1 MNLHEYQTKEIL
13 KHYYLPIPNFA
24 VASNVDQVKNIV
36 QKLGLRKAII
46 KIQVHAGGRGKYGG
60 IKIANSPREIVEI
73 SSQLLNSTFKNHQ
86 TLHREIPVN
95 KIIIS
100 ELVDIQK
107 EYYLSIVI
115 NRKTASPLIMISP
128 YGGVDIEE
136 TLEKSHE
143 ELLKISI
150 PHYGKIYNY
159 QLLECSKLLNWS
171 LEIKRQGYDL
181 IKKLIQVFLECDAS
195 MLEINPLGLTSSQ
208 KLSVIDAKM
217 SIDDNALYRH
227 PHLEKLFDPSQE
239 TKEDVLAREMKVSYI
254 SLEGNIGCLVN
265 GAGLAMAT
273 MDILNYYGGKVA
285 NFLDVGGS
293 ASESQIKDSLSLI
306 VSDSLIKVIFVNIF
320 GGILDCA
327 VLAKALIAGCLD
339 LKLKLPIV
347 LRLEGTNVDEGKKIL
362 NQSEINLLFV
372 DSIDEGA
379 KKAVDISKGKS
390 VHD

>member
-13 KHYYLPIPNFA
+13 KNYHLPIPNFA
-24 VASNVDQVKNIV
+24 VASNDGEVKNAV
-36 QKLGLRKAII
+36 QRLDLKKAVV

-60 IKIANSPREIVEI
+60 IKIANSPEEIVEI
-73 SSQLLNSTFKNHQ
+73 SLRLLQSTFKNYQ
-86 TLHREIPVN
+86 TLHREIPIS

-128 YGGVDIEE
+128 HGGMDIEE
-136 TLEKSHE
+136 TLEKSRKD
-143 ELLKISI
+143 LLKISV
-150 PHYGKIYNY
+150 PHYGKVHNY

-171 LEIKRQGYDL
+171 REIKRQGDDL
-181 IKKLIQVFLECDAS
+181 IKKLIQVFLDCDAS
-195 MLEINPLGLTSSQ
+195 MLEINPLVLTSSQ

-239 TKEDVLAREMKVSYI
+239 TKEDVLAREMKVSYV

-273 MDILNYYGGKVA
+273 MDILNYYGGTVA
-285 NFLDVGGS
+285 NFLDIGGS
-293 ASESQIKDSLSLI
+293 ASEIQIRDSLTLI

-327 VLAKALIAGCLD
+327 ILAKALITACFELNI
-339 LKLKLPIV
+339 KLPIV
-347 LRLEGTNVDEGKKIL
+347 IRLEGTNVDQGKKLL
-362 NQSEINLLFV
+362 NQSGINLLFV

-390 VHD
+390 VHA